1 MHVDVVVLENVAHQ
15 KVCRFLDHA
24 YRWTVC
30 VLRVWLVAYH
40 SGKCTCEPPIT
51 PLDTASPNGM
61 PHNGMLI
68 QQQLTSGT
76 RIAAGN
82 QQMVWIPLSLTT
94 AAQELSQLGTK
105 PVVTGRV
112 TVL

>member
-1 MHVDVVVLENVAHQ
+1 MHLEHVDVVVLENAAHQ

-30 VLRVWLVAYH
+30 VLRVLLVAYH
-40 SGKCTCEPPIT
+40 SGKCTCEPPVT
-51 PLDTASPNGM
+51 PLDMPPPN
-61 PHNGMLI
+61 NRLI

-82 QQMVWIPLSLTT
+82 QQMVRIPLSLTA
-94 AAQELSQLGTK
+94 AAQELSQLGSK
-105 PVVTGRV
+105 PMVTGRV
-112 TVL
+112 TIL